1 VKAVPTLFK
10 GSKYT
15 KARYM
20 DLLAL
25 LYEMLSKA
33 RKEGLMSIERDVES
47 PHDSPIFSKYAV
59 WPPITT

>member
-1 VKAVPTLFK
+1 MIKATFKTIPTLFK

-25 LYEMLSKA
+25 LYDVLQKA
-33 RKEGLMSIERDVES
+33 R
-47 PHDSPIFSKYAV
+47 
-59 WPPITT
+59 